1 MFFINYDMSLFFGA
15 MDKAAG
21 MSPLTLIRDD
31 AEEFERK
38 LFSNV
43 INEQKKLDEKDDVT
57 FENLMQIDNKL
68 TKGASKKGQAK
79 RMLKLVDEKR
89 MVSLKSEL
97 SQKNTERKGMD
108 KAVGRTGFIKFKDY
122 ESKLKM
128 MNTPLFLFGMKLHQ

>member
-1 MFFINYDMSLFFGA
+1 
-15 MDKAAG
+15 
-21 MSPLTLIRDD
+21 
-31 AEEFERK
+31 
-38 LFSNV
+38 
-43 INEQKKLDEKDDVT
+43 
-57 FENLMQIDNKL
+57 
-68 TKGASKKGQAK
+68 
-79 RMLKLVDEKR
+79 